1 MLGLQGHTATSAL
14 GGVEIEPRGSCMPDK
29 HSYQPSYHL
38 SPSDWVL
45 MNGEGFFFF
54 LKKCQIVGEQARR
67 IWHFCIFVVSIA
79 FTAEPSLQP
88 KDKNT
93 RTVCAWGMKGAC
105 YD

>member
-1 MLGLQGHTATSAL
+1 MYARQALLPTELSSQPLRLGLN
-14 GGVEIEPRGSCMPDK
+14 EWRRP
-29 HSYQPSYHL
+29 
-38 SPSDWVL
+38 
-45 MNGEGFFFF
+45 FFF